1 MRRSRAAF
9 LALSLVVAMLA
20 GCSGGDKDAIPTA
33 KVGRGDLTE
42 TISVSG
48 NLEAPDKRTVAFGM
62 PGTIEAV
69 LVDEGDSVKSGD
81 VLAKM
86 DDRTLQRN
94 VDLART
100 QLEQARVQYNI
111 ADQQLR
117 ATIYPNYYGSYVVDV
132 PSVWMALDSAT
143 SRVDQV
149 KSLIAK
155 GDVTEANAVLARLLE
170 DIDLAK
176 ESSQARDW
184 DLPAQI
190 KAMEYQREL
199 AAIAITAA
207 ELNLQGAKDML
218 DDTTVT
224 APASGIVSS
233 VNIREGDVLTQA
245 TFAAPAF
252 QIVDPTNLEMTGLID
267 EMDVAEIR
275 LGMDVIVTL
284 DALPDVEVNGTVS
297 FISDAALIQAGVVLY
312 PTTVSLKNPDPR
324 VKDGMSATADIIVD
338 KKVNVLVLPSSAVFA
353 GTSGTSIVY
362 LIDADGKPA
371 EKEIATGIRSGRLV
385 EIVSGLQEGDIVA
398 LQAPSK

>member
-1 MRRSRAAF
+1 MRRSTVAL
-9 LALSLVVAMLA
+9 LALSLLAGMLA
-20 GCSGGDKDAIPTA
+20 GCSGDNDAIPTA

-62 PGTIEAV
+62 PGTVEAV
-69 LVDEGDSVKSGD
+69 LVDEGDSVSSGD

-86 DDRTLQRN
+86 DDRNLQRN

-143 SRVDQV
+143 GRVDQV

-207 ELNLQGAKDML
+207 ELNLQGAKEML
-218 DDTTVT
+218 DDATIT

-233 VNIREGDVLTQA
+233 VNVREGDVLTQS
-245 TFAAPAF
+245 TFATPAF
-252 QIVDPTNLEMTGLID
+252 RIVDPTNLEMTGLID
-267 EMDVAEIR
+267 EMDVAEIQ
-275 LGMDVIVTL
+275 LGMDVIVSL
-284 DALPDVEVNGTVS
+284 DALPNVEVHGTVS

-338 KKVNVLVLPSSAVFA
+338 KKENALVLPSSAVFS

-362 LIDADGKPA
+362 LVGADGKPV
-371 EKEIATGIRSGRLV
+371 EKEIATGVRSGRLV
-385 EIVSGLQEGDIVA
+385 EVAGGLNEGDAVA

>member
-1 MRRSRAAF
+1 MRRSIAAF
-9 LALSLVVAMLA
+9 LALSLLAGTLA
-20 GCSGGDKDAIPTA
+20 GCSGGKDALPTA

-69 LVDEGDSVKSGD
+69 LVDEGDSVTSGD

-143 SRVDQV
+143 ERVDQV

-190 KAMEYQREL
+190 KAMEYQREM

-207 ELNLQGAKDML
+207 ELSLQGAKDLL
-218 DDTTVT
+218 DDATIT

-233 VNIREGDVLTQA
+233 VSVREGDVLTQA

-252 QIVDPTNLEMTGLID
+252 QLVDPANLEMTGLID

-275 LGMDVIVTL
+275 LGMDVLVTL
-284 DALPDVEVNGTVS
+284 DALPDVEVHGTVS

-312 PTTVSLKNPDPR
+312 PTTVTLKNPDPR
-324 VKDGMSATADIIVD
+324 VKLRTLLRTEGWTDPACPG
-338 KKVNVLVLPSSAVFA
+338 PSSFSRHCLRLPA
-353 GTSGTSIVY
+353 SG
-362 LIDADGKPA
+362 DG
-371 EKEIATGIRSGRLV
+371 
-385 EIVSGLQEGDIVA
+385 
-398 LQAPSK
+398 